1 MMPLADVHVHLLA
14 GLDDGPRTEDEAL
27 AMARMLVHEGARSA
41 TATAHQNDHYP
52 ENTPERI
59 LTATARLAELLK
71 EKEIP
76 LSVVPTGEIVL
87 SDDLAERWQAGSL
100 MSIGNTGKYLLVEMP
115 YTHFLDFRPAAAA
128 LKPLGVRIVVAH
140 AERYEQLLH
149 DPELAVQWIEAGL
162 LMQATAEALADP
174 PGNDGPM
181 MKLWAQRGMFHLLG
195 SDGHRFDRR
204 KPELKAGYARLT
216 KWIGAAAAERIGGI
230 WGAAVLQG
238 LPINPPAPKPAP
250 KSWLANLFG

>member
-1 MMPLADVHVHLLA
+1 MMPLADVHIHLLA
-14 GLDDGPRTEDEAL
+14 GLDDGPRTEYEAL
-27 AMARMLVHEGARSA
+27 AMCRMLVAEGAGA
-41 TATAHQNDHYP
+41 AAATAHQNEHYP
-52 ENTPERI
+52 ENTPQRI
-59 LTATARLAELLK
+59 RAATARLAELLV

-87 SDDLAERWQAGSL
+87 SEDLAERWRAGKL
-100 MSIGNTGKYLLVEMP
+100 LSIGDTGKYLLVEMP
-115 YTHFLDFRPAAAA
+115 YTHFLDFRPAAEA

-140 AERYEQLLH
+140 AERYEPLLH

-162 LMQATAEALADP
+162 LMQVTGEALADP
-174 PGNDGPM
+174 PGDDGPA

-204 KPELKAGYARLT
+204 KPELRAGLARLK
-216 KWIGAAAAERIGGI
+216 KWIGASAAERIAGL

-238 LPINPPAPKPAP
+238 LPVNPPPPKPPP
-250 KSWLANLFG
+250 KRWFANPFG